1 MKKYISIII
10 LIASLAFSQTG
21 LEIAQKIDE
30 KEKPDDMKANLTMV
44 LTNKKGKTRTSTI
57 RSITK
62 DDSKKQIIWFLAPAD
77 DKGVAFLKIEHEGE
91 DDEMRLWLPA
101 FNKVRRISSK
111 QKADSFM
118 GSDMSYEDM
127 TSRELDEYTY
137 KLTGSEELN
146 GNEYYILESIP
157 NPEIESSYSKHIAW
171 VSKAD
176 YLVNKEESYDKTERV
191 LKVKLIKY
199 KRLNGYDVLEEMY
212 VENVQKNHNT
222 RLTFDQ
228 IEVDTDVSDNLFQEK
243 NLKRIPR

>member
-1 MKKYISIII
+1 MKKYISIIV
-10 LIASLAFSQTG
+10 LIASLSFSQTG
-21 LEIAQKIDE
+21 YDIAKQIDA
-30 KEKPDDMKANLTMV
+30 KQKPDDMKTNLTMV
-44 LTNKKGKTRTSTI
+44 LTNKRGKTRISTL
-57 RSITK
+57 RSVSK

-77 DKGVAFLKIEHEGE
+77 DKGVAFLKIEHEGK

-127 TSRELDEYTY
+127 TSRELNEYTY
-137 KLTGSEELN
+137 KLTGSEIIDSS
-146 GNEYYILESIP
+146 EYYILESTP
-157 NPEIESSYSKHIAW
+157 NPELESTYSKHIAW
-171 VSKAD
+171 VSKSD
-176 YLVNKEESYDKTERV
+176 YLVMKEESYDNSGRL
-191 LKVKLIKY
+191 LKVKLLKY
-199 KRLNGYDVLEEMY
+199 KRLKGYDVLEEMY

-222 RLTFDQ
+222 RLTFDK